1 MPTPLQDFLTF
12 LISIVVE
19 ALPFVVLGIMISV
32 VVQVWLPEGWLL
44 RRLPKRR
51 WARQVTIS
59 LLGVFVPVCECGNV
73 PLARGLL
80 AQGLSVSESLVFLLS
95 APVLNPVTIITTQQ
109 AFANDLVVL
118 AGRMAGGFVIANVV
132 GWVFMRRRRDELL
145 QPDFIKTCQI
155 SRHIHERRWVRSLE
169 LFRHEA
175 SHMLPALLFGAAAAA
190 LVQVAVPREIL
201 LTLGSNPAWSIAA
214 MLVLAFVI
222 SICSNVD
229 AFFALAFKDT
239 FTAGS
244 LVSFLVFGPM
254 IDIKLLSLM
263 RTTYQPKVLMQV
275 SLLVLLM
282 AAAIGLGV
290 NYVL

>member
-1 MPTPLQDFLTF
+1 MLAPLQDFLTF

-19 ALPFVVLGIMISV
+19 ALPFVVLGIM
-32 VVQVWLPEGWLL
+32 
-44 RRLPKRR
+44 
-51 WARQVTIS
+51 
-59 LLGVFVPVCECGNV
+59 CECGNV

-80 AQGLSVSESLVFLLS
+80 VQGLSASESLVFLLA

-109 AFANDLVVL
+109 AFANDPVVL

-145 QPDFIKTCQI
+145 QPNFIKTCQI

-175 SHMLPALLFGAAAAA
+175 SHILPALLFGAAAAA

-229 AFFALAFKDT
+229 AFFALAFRDT

-282 AAAIGLGV
+282 SAAIGLGV

>member
-1 MPTPLQDFLTF
+1 MLTPLQDFLTF

-19 ALPFVVLGIMISV
+19 ALPFVVLGIMVSV
-32 VVQVWLPEGWLL
+32 AVQVWLPEGWLL
-44 RRLPKRR
+44 RRLPKCR

-59 LLGVFVPVCECGNV
+59 LFGVFVPVCECGNV

-80 AQGLSVSESLVFLLS
+80 VQGLSASESLVFLLA

-109 AFANDLVVL
+109 AFANDPVVL

-155 SRHIHERRWVRSLE
+155 SRHIHERRWARSLE

-175 SHMLPALLFGAAAAA
+175 SHILPALLFGAAAAA

-229 AFFALAFKDT
+229 AFFALAFRDT

-282 AAAIGLGV
+282 SAAIGLGV

>member
-1 MPTPLQDFLTF
+1 MLTPLQDFLTF

-19 ALPFVVLGIMISV
+19 ALPFVVLGIIISV
-32 VVQVWLPEGWLL
+32 AVQVWLPEGWLL
-44 RRLPKRR
+44 RWLPKCR
-51 WARQVTIS
+51 WVRQVTIS

-80 AQGLSVSESLVFLLS
+80 VQGLSASESLVFLLA

-109 AFANDLVVL
+109 AFANDPVVL

-155 SRHIHERRWVRSLE
+155 SRHIHERRWARSLE

-175 SHMLPALLFGAAAAA
+175 SHILPALLFGAAAAA

-229 AFFALAFKDT
+229 AFFALAFRDT

-275 SLLVLLM
+275 SLSVLLM

>member
-1 MPTPLQDFLTF
+1 MLTPLQDFLTF

-19 ALPFVVLGIMISV
+19 ALPFVVLGIIISV
-32 VVQVWLPEGWLL
+32 AVQVWLPEGWLL

-51 WARQVTIS
+51 WVRQVTIS
-59 LLGVFVPVCECGNV
+59 LLGVFAPVCECGNV

-80 AQGLSVSESLVFLLS
+80 VQGLSASESLVFLLA

-109 AFANDLVVL
+109 AFANDPVVL

-155 SRHIHERRWVRSLE
+155 SRHIHERRWARSLE

-175 SHMLPALLFGAAAAA
+175 SHILPALLFGAAAAA

-229 AFFALAFKDT
+229 AFFALAFRDT

-244 LVSFLVFGPM
+244 LVSFLTFGPM

-282 AAAIGLGV
+282 SAAIGLGV
-290 NYVL
+290 SYVL

>member
-1 MPTPLQDFLTF
+1 MLTPLQDFLTF

-19 ALPFVVLGIMISV
+19 ALPFVVLGIIISV
-32 VVQVWLPEGWLL
+32 AVQVWLPEGWLL
-44 RRLPKRR
+44 RWLPKCR
-51 WARQVTIS
+51 WVRQVTIS

-80 AQGLSVSESLVFLLS
+80 VQGLSASESLVFLLA

-109 AFANDLVVL
+109 AFANDPVVL
-118 AGRMAGGFVIANVV
+118 AGRMAGGFAIANIV
-132 GWVFMRRRRDELL
+132 GWVFMKRRRDELL

-229 AFFALAFKDT
+229 AFFALAFRDT

-290 NYVL
+290 NYAL